1 MSMCRFTSRDDQGYK
16 MILGGISSVVS
27 RVEKKLEEAQATQV
41 DTVETVETVSLSQRT
56 TSSAKYCM

>member
-27 RVEKKLEEAQATQV
+27 RVEKKLEEAQAAQ
-41 DTVETVETVSLSQRT
+41 VETVSLSQRT

>member
-1 MSMCRFTSRDDQGYK
+1 MCRFTSRDDQGYK

-27 RVEKKLEEAQATQV
+27 RVEKKLEEAQAAQ
-41 DTVETVETVSLSQRT
+41 VETVSLSQRT

>member
-16 MILGGISSVVS
+16 MILGGILSVVS
-27 RVEKKLEEAQATQV
+27 RVEKKLEEAQAAQV
-41 DTVETVETVSLSQRT
+41 EIVETVSLSQRT